1 MPKNSAISGKFLCKL
16 PTELLLDNFSKLWYN
31 GNAGLRR
38 ASPARAKA
46 ALWELPHKIAYT
58 LACLKNFV
66 NKQQH
71 KLRPMRQL
79 SGGQKF
85 KGLGCRVPSPFIILR
100 PRSRERQGFCG

>member
-1 MPKNSAISGKFLCKL
+1 MHKNRVISGKNIV
-16 PTELLLDNFSKLWYN
+16 EIADALLLDKFSKLWYN

-46 ALWELPHKIAYT
+46 TLWELSRKIAYT
-58 LACLKNFV
+58 LACSKNFV

-79 SGGQKF
+79 SGGQKL
-85 KGLGCRVPSPFIILR
+85 KGLGCIVPSPFIILHL
-100 PRSRERQGFCG
+100 RSREHQGLCG